1 MEKNDVQIEV
11 KKYNKILYSIRI
23 KEYLSDKSINVILKK
38 EEYEKLLEEMKKLL

>member
-11 KKYNKILYSIRI
+11 KKYNEILYSIRI